1 MPAAAI
7 QLAPNVWRVPT
18 VFWDLVNTMVFKEDD
33 GRVTLVDTGIKTAPG
48 RILAALQQIGSGP
61 ADVTR
66 IVLTHAHGDH
76 AGGVAALRQQTGA
89 AVLVHVEDAPFVR
102 TGQTPD
108 LDRSLLLGRLLRT
121 GGKFGATEVAEEL
134 TDGQL
139 LDVGGGLRVHHTPGH
154 TPGHVALLHEPSRLL
169 VTGDSIWNVRARMTW
184 SFAAVCN
191 NFALTQQTAH
201 VLAELDYDTVAFTHG
216 PEIRDDAREAV
227 RSFLRRPK
235 RFRGGL

>member
-89 AVLVHVEDAPFVR
+89 AVLVHVEDAPSGPVR
-102 TGQTPD
+102 PPTWTGPCC
-108 LDRSLLLGRLLRT
+108 SAACCAP
-121 GGKFGATEVAEEL
+121 GA
-134 TDGQL
+134 
-139 LDVGGGLRVHHTPGH
+139 
-154 TPGHVALLHEPSRLL
+154 S
-169 VTGDSIWNVRARMTW
+169 SVRPR
-184 SFAAVCN
+184 
-191 NFALTQQTAH
+191 
-201 VLAELDYDTVAFTHG
+201 
-216 PEIRDDAREAV
+216 
-227 RSFLRRPK
+227 
-235 RFRGGL
+235 